1 MCELDD
7 TDDLSTA
14 RGVVYGMAA
23 SIVFWAV
30 VGLIAYAAR

>member
-14 RGVVYGMAA
+14 RGVVNRLAM
-23 SIVFWAV
+23 SIVLWAV
-30 VGLIAYAAR
+30 IGLIAYAAR

>member
-14 RGVVYGMAA
+14 RGVFNGVAI

-30 VGLIAYAAR
+30 IGLIVYAAR